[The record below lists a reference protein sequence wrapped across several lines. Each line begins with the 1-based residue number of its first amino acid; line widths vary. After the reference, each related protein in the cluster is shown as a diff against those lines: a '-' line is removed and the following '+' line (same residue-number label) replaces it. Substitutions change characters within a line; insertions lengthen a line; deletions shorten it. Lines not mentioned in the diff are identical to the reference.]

1 MAALVSCDPNPG
13 PVESPRFPEEHMIDL
28 LYLALTLVAFGAL
41 LAYVRACALLG
52 REDTG
57 DSRGKDER

>member
-1 MAALVSCDPNPG
+1 MMDFLYIALS
-13 PVESPRFPEEHMIDL
+13 
-28 LYLALTLVAFGAL
+28 LVAFGAL

-57 DSRGKDER
+57 DSRGKE